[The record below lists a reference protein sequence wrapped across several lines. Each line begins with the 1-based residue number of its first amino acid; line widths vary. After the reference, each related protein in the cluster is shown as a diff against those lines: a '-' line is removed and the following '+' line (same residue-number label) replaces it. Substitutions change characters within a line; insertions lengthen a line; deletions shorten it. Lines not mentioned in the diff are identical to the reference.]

1 MKKLN
6 VMEIKPVDGRKSFY
20 GKAEAY
26 TVGNRHVLRSY
37 DTFVGEINSKGE
49 FLRYWDGESAT
60 TMRHIRAFLDAF
72 GVNGGS
78 IAWWRSLPVKKFDYY
93 KFAF

>member
-6 VMEIKPVDGRKSFY
+6 VMEIMPVDGRKSFY
-20 GKAEAY
+20 GKAQVF

-49 FLRYWDGESAT
+49 FLRYWSGESAT
-60 TMRHIRAFLDAF
+60 TMRHVNAFLRAF
-72 GVNGGS
+72 GVDGGGVN
-78 IAWWRSLPVKKFDYY
+78 WWRNQPVKKFDYY